1 MFLSEDDIAKLT
13 GIKRGHAKQCA
24 QLDKMYIPYRVN
36 ARGEPIV
43 LKEFLLG
50 VKASEEPAHW
60 QSNMK
65 VA

>member
-1 MFLSEDDIAKLT
+1 MFLTADEIAQLT

-24 QLDKMYIPYRVN
+24 QLDKMYIPYRIN
-36 ARGEPIV
+36 ARGEPV
-43 LKEFLLG
+43 VVRDFLLG
-50 VKASEEPAHW
+50 QKQHEIKSSW

>member
-1 MFLSEDDIAKLT
+1 MFLTPDEIAQLT

-24 QLDKMYIPYRVN
+24 QLDRMYIPYRVN
-36 ARGEPIV
+36 ARGEAIV
-43 LKEFLLG
+43 IRAYLLG
-50 VKASEEPAHW
+50 TKQEETTHW

>member
-1 MFLSEDDIAKLT
+1 MFLTPDEIAQLT

-24 QLDKMYIPYRVN
+24 QLDRMYIPYRIN

-43 LKEFLLG
+43 VKAYLLG
-50 VKASEEPAHW
+50 TKHEETAHW

>member
-1 MFLSEDDIAKLT
+1 MFLTNEEIAMLT

-43 LKEFLLG
+43 VRNYLLG
-50 VKASEEPAHW
+50 QQQADVKTSW